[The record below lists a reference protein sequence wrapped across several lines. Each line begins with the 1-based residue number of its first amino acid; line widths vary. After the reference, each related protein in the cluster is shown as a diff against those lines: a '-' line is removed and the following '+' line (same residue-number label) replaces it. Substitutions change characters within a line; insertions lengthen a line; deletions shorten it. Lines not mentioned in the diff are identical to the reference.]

1 MEKPNVLQ
9 SYLLPDHILPKG
21 RRSRVSSQNQITINI
36 LRTDSI
42 KDTESKNQTLLPKT
56 QNISPTNEGSAISRN
71 TEFKPSLI
79 PIQRNTK
86 KRKTLN
92 DSPVFTTEDLSVHH
106 ENVKELFKNISPAMF
121 QRKSKK
127 FVKLKSLPPIDPPVK
142 LATKS
147 TWNFDI
153 NKPKPRKLTQ
163 IQSKPVLKRN
173 RSFEISNINNKLN
186 DKFPLNICLDKINW
200 LSTNFFKPKIS
211 VKT

>member
-1 MEKPNVLQ
+1 MLSLKIKLSCQRPRIF
-9 SYLLPDHILPKG
+9 LLKSKDLPYP
-21 RRSRVSSQNQITINI
+21 
-36 LRTDSI
+36 
-42 KDTESKNQTLLPKT
+42 ET
-56 QNISPTNEGSAISRN
+56 QNS
-71 TEFKPSLI
+71 SLLLF
-79 PIQRNTK
+79 QSKEAQK

-92 DSPVFTTEDLSVHH
+92 DSPIFTTEDLSVHH
-106 ENVKELFKNISPAMF
+106 ENVKELFKNISPTMF

-163 IQSKPVLKRN
+163 IHSKPVLKRN

-186 DKFPLNICLDKINW
+186 DKCSLNVCFDKINW